1 MYVCGDARH
10 MAHDVH
16 KVLTK
21 IIVIQGQRTPEEADQ
36 YLRAMETQGRY
47 QKDVWVV

>member
-1 MYVCGDARH
+1 MCGDARH

-16 KVLTK
+16 KALLD
-21 IIVIQGQRTPEEADQ
+21 IVQGQGHLAMEEAVT
-36 YLRAMETQGRY
+36 YLSDLEAKGRY